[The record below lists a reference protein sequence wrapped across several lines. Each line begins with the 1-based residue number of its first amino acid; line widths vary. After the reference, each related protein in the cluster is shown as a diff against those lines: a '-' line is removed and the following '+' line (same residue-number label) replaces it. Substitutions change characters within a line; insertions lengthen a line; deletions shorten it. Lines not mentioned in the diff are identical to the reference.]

1 MFPILRQL
9 LLFHVGRPKW
19 SILPHTKVKI
29 PFLYYPGTIGTLHC
43 LYDPLSRIVGN
54 PISMANAL
62 MVVGLKGFLKLVFLE
77 DEAMT
82 YARECI
88 KMKRDTKESF

>member
-1 MFPILRQL
+1 
-9 LLFHVGRPKW
+9 
-19 SILPHTKVKI
+19 
-29 PFLYYPGTIGTLHC
+29 
-43 LYDPLSRIVGN
+43 
-54 PISMANAL
+54 MANAL